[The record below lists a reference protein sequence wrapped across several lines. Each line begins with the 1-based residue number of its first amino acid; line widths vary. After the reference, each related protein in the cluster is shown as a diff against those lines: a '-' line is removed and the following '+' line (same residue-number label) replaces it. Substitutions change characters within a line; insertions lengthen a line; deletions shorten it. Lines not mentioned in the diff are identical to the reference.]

1 MNAATRPTR
10 LLQWPPG
17 AVLRVVWPSAQKGYP
32 MLVSPGEGRL
42 PHVMMACKCMQM
54 AILGL
59 LMGIWCLRP
68 SPVSAQGGPDAAQVV
83 GAPRAILGGV
93 PFSLELQGAA
103 GSALDYEVRDAQGTI
118 LGSGTLGAGGTA
130 TASGLVV
137 SGRDRL
143 PLTVRF
149 GQESEEVSRPFAPG
163 WFSLAPPVVAILLA
177 LVFKEVITALLA
189 GVWLG
194 AFVVAGYN
202 PLAALWRTID
212 LYAVPAVAD
221 MDGGHTQI
229 LVFSL
234 LLGGLVGIVS
244 RNGGTQGIVDA
255 VSPFASTSRRG
266 KIATWV
272 AGLAIFFDDYAN
284 TLIVGNTMRPIT
296 DRLKI
301 SREKLAYIVD
311 STAAPVAA
319 LVPISTWVGYEISL
333 IGDGMA
339 IAAQQPGTDPA
350 LVTALT
356 SISPLAVFITTI
368 PYRFY
373 ALLALAFVLLTSMMN
388 RDFGPMAK
396 AEKRAASGGGV
407 YRPGAQLA
415 VDTTDPHMTPP
426 EGVTPKWYNAAAPI
440 MAVILVVLG
449 GLYTTGRASTGADA
463 TLMDV
468 FGAAD
473 PFATLLWGS
482 MAGCIVGIALSV
494 VQRILS
500 VQESLNAWIAG
511 MKAMFLAM
519 VILTLA
525 WSLGQVTEDL
535 GTAQYVAQI
544 MNDTVP
550 LEAIPVLVFLTSA
563 AMAFAT
569 GTSWAT
575 MAIMV
580 PLIIPLTVTL
590 GGAEGFG
597 VGGEYS
603 ILMGAIS
610 SALAG
615 AIFGD
620 HCSPISDTTVLSS
633 TAAACDHVDHVR
645 TQLPYA
651 VMVALLSMVVGDVGT
666 ALGLPVWV
674 ALLGSIAIL
683 AGGLKL
689 FGTSVPEEL
698 RLQEESGAPLS
709 QG

>member
-1 MNAATRPTR
+1 M
-10 LLQWPPG
+10 LLSPKHGRIG
-17 AVLRVVWPSAQKGYP
+17 AVVIP
-32 MLVSPGEGRL
+32 
-42 PHVMMACKCMQM
+42 CKCMQM
-54 AILGL
+54 VLGL
-59 LMGIWCLRP
+59 VIGISSLVPFRA
-68 SPVSAQGGPDAAQVV
+68 SAQGSSDAPEVIT
-83 GAPRAILGGV
+83 APKVILGDV
-93 PFSLELQGAA
+93 PFSLDLQGDAGAA
-103 GSALDYEVRDAQGTI
+103 VEYEVRDAQGTV
-118 LGSGTLGAGGTA
+118 LGSGSIGIGGTA
-130 TASGLVV
+130 TVSGLVV
-137 SGRDRL
+137 SGRNRL
-143 PLTVRF
+143 PLTVRL
-149 GQESEEVSRPFAPG
+149 GQVSEEVSRPFAPG

-177 LVFKEVITALLA
+177 LVFKEVITALLT

-194 AFVVAGYN
+194 ALAVAGYN
-202 PLAALWRTID
+202 PLSALWRTID

-221 MDGGHTQI
+221 TDGGHTQI

-266 KIATWV
+266 KVATWV
-272 AGLAIFFDDYAN
+272 AGMAIFFDDYAN

-333 IGDGMA
+333 ISDGMA

-350 LVTALT
+350 LVATLT

-373 ALLALAFVLLTSMMN
+373 ALLALAFVLITSLMD

-396 AEKRAASGGGV
+396 AERRAASGGGIH
-407 YRPGAQLA
+407 RPRAQLA

-426 EGVTPKWYNAAAPI
+426 DGVTPRWYNAAGPI
-440 MAVILVVLG
+440 ITVILVVLG
-449 GLYTTGRASTGADA
+449 GLYTTGRASAGADA
-463 TLMDV
+463 SLMDV

-473 PFATLLWGS
+473 PFVTLLWGS
-482 MAGCIVGIALSV
+482 MAGCVVGIALSV
-494 VQRILS
+494 GQRILS
-500 VQESLNAWIAG
+500 VQESLNAWLAG

-535 GTAQYVAQI
+535 GTAQYLAQI
-544 MNDTVP
+544 LSDALP
-550 LEAIPVLVFLTSA
+550 LEVIPVLVFLTSA

-575 MAIMV
+575 MAIMI

-633 TAAACDHVDHVR
+633 TAAACDHLDHVR

-651 VMVALLSMVVGDVGT
+651 VAVALLSMVVGDVGT

-674 ALLGSIAIL
+674 ALFGSIAIL

-689 FGTSVPEEL
+689 FGTSV
-698 RLQEESGAPLS
+698 REESGAQPS
-709 QG
+709 

>member
-1 MNAATRPTR
+1 MLGVRPVHRETIERGEINGRDTGKVFMLPSPKNARR
-10 LLQWPPG
+10 W
-17 AVLRVVWPSAQKGYP
+17 AV
-32 MLVSPGEGRL
+32 
-42 PHVMMACKCMQM
+42 MAAVIRCKCTQLALLGLMV
-54 AILGL
+54 AIWSLRPLGL
-59 LMGIWCLRP
+59 L
-68 SPVSAQGGPDAAQVV
+68 AQASPDAPQVIN
-83 GAPRAILGGV
+83 APRVILGGV
-93 PFSLELQGAA
+93 PFTLELEGDAGA
-103 GSALDYEVRDAQGTI
+103 SLDYEVRDAQGTV
-118 LGSGTLGAGGTA
+118 LGSGSVGAGETA
-130 TASGLVV
+130 TVSGLVV
-137 SGRDRL
+137 STRSRL
-143 PLTVRF
+143 PLTVRL
-149 GQESEEVSRPFAPG
+149 GQVSEALSRPFAPG
-163 WFSLAPPVVAILLA
+163 WFSIAPPVVAILLA
-177 LVFKEVITALLA
+177 LIFKEVITALLA

-194 AFVVAGYN
+194 ALAVAGYN
-202 PLAALWRTID
+202 PLLALWRTID
-212 LYAVPAVAD
+212 LYAVPTLGDV
-221 MDGGHTQI
+221 DGGHTQI
-229 LVFSL
+229 IVFSL

-266 KIATWV
+266 KIATWI

-333 IGDGMA
+333 IADGMS

-350 LVTALT
+350 LVAALT
-356 SISPLAVFITTI
+356 SISPLAVFISTI

-373 ALLALAFVLLTSMMN
+373 ALLALAFVFLTSVMN
-388 RDFGPMAK
+388 RDFGPMAA
-396 AEKRAASGGGV
+396 AERRTAFGGGV
-407 YRPGAQLA
+407 NRAGAQVA
-415 VDTTDPHMTPP
+415 VNTEDPEMAPP
-426 EGVTPKWYNAAAPI
+426 EGVTPRWYNAAVPI
-440 MAVILVVLG
+440 ITVIIVVLG
-449 GLYTTGRASTGADA
+449 GLYTSGRASAGADA
-463 TLMDV
+463 SLMDI

-473 PFATLLWGS
+473 PFVTLLWGS
-482 MAGCIVGIALSV
+482 AAGCIVAIALSV

-500 VQESLNAWIAG
+500 VQESLNAWVAG

-519 VILTLA
+519 IILTLA

-544 MNDTVP
+544 MSDTLP
-550 LEAIPVLVFLTSA
+550 IEAIPVLVFLTSA

-575 MAIMV
+575 MAIMI
-580 PLIIPLTVTL
+580 PLVIPLTVTL

-597 VGGEYS
+597 VDGEYS
-603 ILMGAIS
+603 MLLGAIS

-633 TAAACDHVDHVR
+633 TAAACDHVDHVK

-651 VMVALLSMVVGDVGT
+651 LVVALVAMIVGDVGT
-666 ALGLPVWV
+666 ALGLSVWV

-683 AGGLKL
+683 AGGLWF
-689 FGTSVPEEL
+689 FGTSLSEE
-698 RLQEESGAPLS
+698 EEA
-709 QG
+709 

>member
-1 MNAATRPTR
+1 M
-10 LLQWPPG
+10 LLSPRQG
-17 AVLRVVWPSAQKGYP
+17 RISAVVI
-32 MLVSPGEGRL
+32 
-42 PHVMMACKCMQM
+42 HCKCMQM
-54 AILGL
+54 ALLGI
-59 LMGIWCLRP
+59 GISSLVHLP
-68 SPVSAQGGPDAAQVV
+68 ASAQGSADAPQVID
-83 GAPRAILGGV
+83 APKVILGGV
-93 PFSLELQGAA
+93 PFSLDLQGGPDAA
-103 GSALDYEVRDAQGTI
+103 VDYEVRDAQGTI
-118 LGSGTLGAGGTA
+118 LGSGSVGAGGTA
-130 TASGLVV
+130 TVSGLAV
-137 SGRDRL
+137 SGRNGL
-143 PLTVRF
+143 PLTVRV
-149 GQESEEVSRPFAPG
+149 GPVSEEVSRPFAPG
-163 WFSLAPPVVAILLA
+163 WFSLAPPVLAILLA

-194 AFVVAGYN
+194 ALAVAGYN
-202 PLAALWRTID
+202 PLSALWRTID
-212 LYAVPAVAD
+212 LYALPAIAD

-229 LVFSL
+229 LVFTL

-266 KIATWV
+266 KVATWV
-272 AGLAIFFDDYAN
+272 AGMAIFFDDYAN

-333 IGDGMA
+333 IADGMA

-350 LVTALT
+350 LVATLT
-356 SISPLAVFITTI
+356 SVSPLAVFITTI

-373 ALLALAFVLLTSMMN
+373 ALLALAFVLITSLMD

-396 AEKRAASGGGV
+396 AERRASSGGGV
-407 YRPGAQLA
+407 HRPGAQLA
-415 VDTTDPHMTPP
+415 VDTRDPHMTPSD
-426 EGVTPKWYNAAAPI
+426 GVTPQWYNAAGPI
-440 MAVILVVLG
+440 MTVILVVLG
-449 GLYTTGRASTGADA
+449 GLYTTGRASAGPDA
-463 TLMDV
+463 SLMDV

-473 PFATLLWGS
+473 PFVPMLWGS

-494 VQRILS
+494 GQRILS
-500 VQESLNAWIAG
+500 VQESLNAWVAG

-535 GTAQYVAQI
+535 GTAQYLAQI
-544 MNDTVP
+544 LSDALP

-575 MAIMV
+575 MAIMI
-580 PLIIPLTVTL
+580 PLVIPLTVTL

-597 VGGEYS
+597 VGGGYS

-610 SALAG
+610 STLAG

-633 TAAACDHVDHVR
+633 TAAACDHLDHVR

-674 ALLGSIAIL
+674 ALFGSIAIL

-689 FGTSVPEEL
+689 FGTSV
-698 RLQEESGAPLS
+698 REESGAQPS
-709 QG
+709 